1 METKDKVIKVLKEMK
16 EVLTQIKTRSLK
28 MKELNE
34 SSIKICS
41 SEDFQMIV
49 KENNDVAKLGK
60 EVEDLINE
68 TEEIHF
74 NNTQFKME
82 FELADQFIF
91 NDYD

>member
-49 KENNDVAKLGK
+49 KENNDIAKLGR
-60 EVEDLINE
+60 EVEELGNEIEDLL
-68 TEEIHF
+68 F
-74 NNTQFKME
+74 NG
-82 FELADQFIF
+82 
-91 NDYD
+91 

>member
-60 EVEDLINE
+60 EVEGLGNEIYDLL
-68 TEEIHF
+68 F
-74 NNTQFKME
+74 NR
-82 FELADQFIF
+82 
-91 NDYD
+91 

>member
-49 KENNDVAKLGK
+49 KENNDIAKLGR
-60 EVEDLINE
+60 EVEELGNEIEDLL
-68 TEEIHF
+68 F
-74 NNTQFKME
+74 NR
-82 FELADQFIF
+82 
-91 NDYD
+91 

>member
-1 METKDKVIKVLKEMK
+1 METKHEIIKVLKEMK

-49 KENNDVAKLGK
+49 KENNDIAKLGR
-60 EVEDLINE
+60 EVEELGNEIEDLL
-68 TEEIHF
+68 F
-74 NNTQFKME
+74 NR
-82 FELADQFIF
+82 
-91 NDYD
+91 

>member
-1 METKDKVIKVLKEMK
+1 METKDEIIKVLKEMK

-49 KENNDVAKLGK
+49 KENNDIAKLGR
-60 EVEDLINE
+60 EVEELGNEIEDLL
-68 TEEIHF
+68 F
-74 NNTQFKME
+74 NR
-82 FELADQFIF
+82 
-91 NDYD
+91 

>member
-16 EVLTQIKTRSLK
+16 EVLTQIKTTSLK

-49 KENNDVAKLGK
+49 KENNDIAKLGR
-60 EVEDLINE
+60 EVEELGNEIEDLL
-68 TEEIHF
+68 F
-74 NNTQFKME
+74 NR
-82 FELADQFIF
+82 
-91 NDYD
+91 

>member
-41 SEDFQMIV
+41 FEDFQMIV
-49 KENNDVAKLGK
+49 KENNDIAKLGR
-60 EVEDLINE
+60 EIEELGNEIEDLL
-68 TEEIHF
+68 F
-74 NNTQFKME
+74 NR
-82 FELADQFIF
+82 
-91 NDYD
+91 

>member
-1 METKDKVIKVLKEMK
+1 METKDKIIKVLKEMK

-49 KENNDVAKLGK
+49 KENNDIAKLGR
-60 EVEDLINE
+60 EVEELGNEIEDLL
-68 TEEIHF
+68 F
-74 NNTQFKME
+74 NR
-82 FELADQFIF
+82 
-91 NDYD
+91 

>member
-41 SEDFQMIV
+41 PKDFQMIV
-49 KENNDVAKLGK
+49 KENEDVAKLGR
-60 EVEDLINE
+60 EVEELGNEIEDLL
-68 TEEIHF
+68 F
-74 NNTQFKME
+74 NK
-82 FELADQFIF
+82 
-91 NDYD
+91 

>member
-49 KENNDVAKLGK
+49 KENNDIAKLGR
-60 EVEDLINE
+60 EIEELGNEIEDLL
-68 TEEIHF
+68 F
-74 NNTQFKME
+74 NR
-82 FELADQFIF
+82 
-91 NDYD
+91 